1 MSRLSLIVAVAS
13 NGVIGRANALP
24 WRLPEDLAYFK
35 RITGGHTV
43 VMGRKTFESIG
54 KALPNRRNIVVSR
67 STSDFPEGIESA
79 ASLEDALA
87 LSGADPEVF
96 IIGGAKLYRASI
108 ERADRLLVTEIHRDV
123 EGDVIFPAIPNL
135 FRETSRAAHQA
146 AQEPTLRFDFVV
158 YERS

>member
-43 VMGRKTFESIG
+43 IMGRKTFESIG
-54 KALPNRRNIVVSR
+54 KALPNRRNIVVSGN
-67 STSDFPEGIESA
+67 TSDFPEGIESA
-79 ASLEDALA
+79 ASFEEALA

-108 ERADRLLVTEIHRDV
+108 ERADRLLVTEIHRNV

-135 FRETSRAAHQA
+135 FRETSRVGYQA
-146 AQEPTLRFDFVV
+146 AQDPTLRFDFVV
-158 YERS
+158 YER